1 MKKKKMNKKK
11 KIIISV
17 SAVLAFLVILVVILK
32 ISQNKP
38 INSKE
43 EAKSLQSIVEF
54 CECKFISSK
63 ESEEKGYS
71 LDIYLEFKYSPYQDG
86 DSKQPYYDVTI
97 EGISEFL
104 KYRNIRL
111 IDKSRNLV
119 IRVDTK
125 NKAINKKYFNDIEES
140 EYFSKLLSQN
150 TLENKKELKETKF
163 DITSEL
169 QTLINN
175 NWSTKNIN
183 FGEKTSTFKDYD
195 IYFENGYRVRNINGK
210 LFNIVFTNKF
220 EKDVISN
227 IKVGD
232 SFEKVKKELGNNYI
246 EQSGILEYMGKD
258 LYVCFTAN
266 EISVYPRIS
275 YDYTQFEKLLEE
287 YNNNKDFNSFM
298 NKLTSIWPDYSYYS
312 YDTDYCYIMYPLK
325 GVRIYNSSQKTDGI
339 QLYQEYNGNLK
350 NEYKELYQL
359 YYNTNESLVLKA
371 EEDRRMPKCETV
383 DSEGEF
389 VSKKYSYKSQKNK
402 DGKIYDVIIFS
413 LDEENADSELSKDIY
428 ADKILW
434 YDDDNLIYSINKK
447 GIYMYNATT
456 RKTKTIVTGKDEF
469 NITNFDHVNKILTY
483 DGKDVKIEI

>member
-1 MKKKKMNKKK
+1 MKKKKMDKKK
-11 KIIISV
+11 KIIISI
-17 SAVLAFLVILVVILK
+17 SAVLAFLIILVVILK

-71 LDIYLEFKYSPYQDG
+71 LDIYLEFKYSPYEDG
-86 DSKQPYYDVTI
+86 KSKQPYYDVTI

-125 NKAINKKYFNDIEES
+125 TNSISKKYFNDIEES
-140 EYFSKLLSQN
+140 EYFSKLLSEN

-220 EKDVISN
+220 EKEVISN

-298 NKLTSIWPDYSYYS
+298 NKLTSLWPDYSYYK

-325 GVRIYNSSQKTDGI
+325 GVQIYNSSQKTDGI
-339 QLYQEYNGNLK
+339 QLYQEYNGSLK
-350 NEYKELYQL
+350 DEHKDYYQV
-359 YYNTNESLVLKA
+359 YYNTNESLILKA
-371 EEDRRMPKCETV
+371 EQDRMMPKCETIAN
-383 DSEGEF
+383 DGEF
-389 VSKKYSYKSQKNK
+389 VSEKYSYKTQRNK
-402 DGKIYDVIIFS
+402 DGKLYDIIIFS
-413 LDEENADSELSKDIY
+413 IDGENPDSELNKDIY
-428 ADKILW
+428 VDKILW
-434 YDDDNLIYSINKK
+434 YDDDNLIYSIEKK

-456 RKTKTIVTGKDEF
+456 RKIKTIVTGTNDF

-483 DGKDVKIEI
+483 DGKDVKIEL

>member
-1 MKKKKMNKKK
+1 MKKKKMDKKK
-11 KIIISV
+11 KIIISI
-17 SAVLAFLVILVVILK
+17 SAVLAFLIILVVILK

-71 LDIYLEFKYSPYQDG
+71 LDIYLEFKYSPYEDG
-86 DSKQPYYDVTI
+86 KSKQPYYDVTI

-125 NKAINKKYFNDIEES
+125 TNSISKKYFNDIEES
-140 EYFSKLLSQN
+140 EYFSKLLSEN

-195 IYFENGYRVRNINGK
+195 IYFENGYRVRNINGR

-220 EKDVISN
+220 EKEVISN

-298 NKLTSIWPDYSYYS
+298 NKLTSLWPDYSYYK

-339 QLYQEYNGNLK
+339 QLYQEYNGSLK
-350 NEYKELYQL
+350 DEHKDYYQV
-359 YYNTNESLVLKA
+359 YYNTNESLILQA
-371 EEDRRMPKCETV
+371 EQDRMMQK
-383 DSEGEF
+383 SEVPEAMDYFISSKYVEGMDRTEEGKGYNNTFFSIDGE
-389 VSKKYSYKSQKNK
+389 NP
-402 DGKIYDVIIFS
+402 
-413 LDEENADSELSKDIY
+413 DSELSKDIY
-428 ADKILW
+428 ADKTLW
-434 YDDDNLIYSINKK
+434 YDDENFIYSIKK
-447 GIYMYNATT
+447 QGIYMYNATT
-456 RKTKTIVTGKDEF
+456 RKTKTIVTGTDDF

-483 DGKDVKIEI
+483 DGKDVKIEL

>member
-1 MKKKKMNKKK
+1 MKKKKMDKKK
-11 KIIISV
+11 KIIISI
-17 SAVLAFLVILVVILK
+17 SAVLAFLIILVVILK

-71 LDIYLEFKYSPYQDG
+71 LDIYLEFKYSPYEDG
-86 DSKQPYYDVTI
+86 KSKQPYYDVTI

-125 NKAINKKYFNDIEES
+125 TNSISKKYFNDIEES
-140 EYFSKLLSQN
+140 EYFSKLLSEN

-220 EKDVISN
+220 EKEVISN

-298 NKLTSIWPDYSYYS
+298 NKLTSLWPDYSYYK

-339 QLYQEYNGNLK
+339 QLYQEYNGSLK
-350 NEYKELYQL
+350 DEHKDYYQV
-359 YYNTNESLVLKA
+359 YYNTNESLILKA
-371 EEDRRMPKCETV
+371 EQDRMMPKCETIAN
-383 DSEGEF
+383 DGEF
-389 VSKKYSYKSQKNK
+389 VSEKYSYKTQRNK
-402 DGKIYDVIIFS
+402 DGKLYDIIIFS
-413 LDEENADSELSKDIY
+413 IDGENPDSELNKDIY
-428 ADKILW
+428 VDKILW
-434 YDDDNLIYSINKK
+434 YDDDNLIYSIEKK
-447 GIYMYNATT
+447 GIYIYNATT
-456 RKTKTIVTGKDEF
+456 RKIKTIVTGTNDF

-483 DGKDVKIEI
+483 DGKDVKIEL

>member
-1 MKKKKMNKKK
+1 MKKKKMDKKK
-11 KIIISV
+11 KIIISI
-17 SAVLAFLVILVVILK
+17 SAVLAFLIILVVILK

-71 LDIYLEFKYSPYQDG
+71 LDIYLEFKYSPYEDG
-86 DSKQPYYDVTI
+86 KSKQPYYDVTI

-125 NKAINKKYFNDIEES
+125 TNSISKKYFNDIEES
-140 EYFSKLLSQN
+140 EYFSKLLSEN

-195 IYFENGYRVRNINGK
+195 IYFENGYRVRNINGR

-220 EKDVISN
+220 EKEVISN

-298 NKLTSIWPDYSYYS
+298 NKLTSLWPDYSYYK

-325 GVRIYNSSQKTDGI
+325 GVQIYNSSQKTDGI
-339 QLYQEYNGNLK
+339 QLYQEYNGSLK
-350 NEYKELYQL
+350 DEHKDYYQV
-359 YYNTNESLVLKA
+359 YYNTNESLILKA
-371 EEDRRMPKCETV
+371 EQDRMMPKCETIAN
-383 DSEGEF
+383 DGEF
-389 VSKKYSYKSQKNK
+389 VSEKYSYKTQRNK
-402 DGKIYDVIIFS
+402 DGKLYDIIIFS
-413 LDEENADSELSKDIY
+413 IDGENPDSELNKDIY
-428 ADKILW
+428 VDKILW
-434 YDDDNLIYSINKK
+434 YDDDNLIYSIEKK

-456 RKTKTIVTGKDEF
+456 RKIKTIVTGTNDF

-483 DGKDVKIEI
+483 DGKDVKIEL

>member
-11 KIIISV
+11 KIIISI
-17 SAVLAFLVILVVILK
+17 SALLAFLIILVVILK

-71 LDIYLEFKYSPYQDG
+71 LDIYLEFKYSPYEDG
-86 DSKQPYYDVTI
+86 RSKQPYYDVTI

-125 NKAINKKYFNDIEES
+125 TNWISKKYFNDIEES
-140 EYFSKLLSQN
+140 EYFSKLLSEN
-150 TLENKKELKETKF
+150 TLENKTELKETKF
-163 DITSEL
+163 DVTSEL

-183 FGEKTSTFKDYD
+183 FGERTSTFKDYD

-232 SFEKVKKELGNNYI
+232 SFEKVKQVLGDNYI
-246 EQSGILEYMGKD
+246 EKGGILEYKGKD

-275 YDYTQFEKLLEE
+275 YDYTQFDKLLEE

-298 NKLTSIWPDYSYYS
+298 NKLTSLWPDYSYYK

-325 GVRIYNSSQKTDGI
+325 GIRIYNSSQKTDGI
-339 QLYQEYNGNLK
+339 QLYQEYNGSLK
-350 NEYKELYQL
+350 DEHKDYYQV
-359 YYNTNESLVLKA
+359 YYNTNESLILKA
-371 EEDRRMPKCETV
+371 EQDRMMQK
-383 DSEGEF
+383 SEVPEAMDYFISSKYVEGMNVTAEGKGYNITFFSIDGE
-389 VSKKYSYKSQKNK
+389 NP
-402 DGKIYDVIIFS
+402 
-413 LDEENADSELSKDIY
+413 DSELSKDIY
-428 ADKILW
+428 ADKTLW
-434 YDDDNLIYSINKK
+434 YDDENFIYSIKK
-447 GIYMYNATT
+447 QGIYMYNATT
-456 RKTKTIVTGKDEF
+456 RKTRTIVTGTDDF

>member
-1 MKKKKMNKKK
+1 MKKKKMDKKK
-11 KIIISV
+11 KIIISI
-17 SAVLAFLVILVVILK
+17 SAVLAFLIILVVILK

-71 LDIYLEFKYSPYQDG
+71 LDIYLEFKYSPYEDG
-86 DSKQPYYDVTI
+86 KSKQPYYDVTI

-125 NKAINKKYFNDIEES
+125 TNSISKKYFNDIEES
-140 EYFSKLLSQN
+140 EYFSKLLSEN

-195 IYFENGYRVRNINGK
+195 IYFENGYRVRNINGR

-220 EKDVISN
+220 EKEVISN

-298 NKLTSIWPDYSYYS
+298 NKLTSLWPDYSYYK

-339 QLYQEYNGNLK
+339 QLYQEYNGSLK
-350 NEYKELYQL
+350 DEHKDYYQV
-359 YYNTNESLVLKA
+359 YYNTNESLILKA
-371 EEDRRMPKCETV
+371 EQDRMMQK
-383 DSEGEF
+383 SEVPDENGKF
-389 VSKKYSYKSQKNK
+389 ISKKYSQKSTRDK
-402 DGKIYDVIIFS
+402 DGKIYNIAIFS
-413 LDEENADSELSKDIY
+413 IDRENPDSELSKDIY

-434 YDDDNLIYSINKK
+434 YDDENFIYSIKK
-447 GIYMYNATT
+447 QGIYMYNATT
-456 RKTKTIVTGKDEF
+456 RKTKTIVTGTDDF

-483 DGKDVKIEI
+483 DGKDVKIEL

>member
-1 MKKKKMNKKK
+1 MKKKKMDKKK
-11 KIIISV
+11 KIIISI
-17 SAVLAFLVILVVILK
+17 SAVLAFLIILVVILK

-71 LDIYLEFKYSPYQDG
+71 LDIYLEFKYSPYEDG
-86 DSKQPYYDVTI
+86 KSKQPYYDVTI

-125 NKAINKKYFNDIEES
+125 TNSISKKYFNDIEES
-140 EYFSKLLSQN
+140 EYFSKLLSEN

-232 SFEKVKKELGNNYI
+232 SFEKVKQVLGNNYI
-246 EQSGILEYMGKD
+246 EKGGILEYKGKD

-298 NKLTSIWPDYSYYS
+298 NKLTSLWPDYSYYK

-339 QLYQEYNGNLK
+339 QLYQEYNGSLK
-350 NEYKELYQL
+350 DEHKDYYQV
-359 YYNTNESLVLKA
+359 YYNTNESLILKA
-371 EEDRRMPKCETV
+371 EQDRMMPKCETIAN
-383 DSEGEF
+383 DGEF
-389 VSKKYSYKSQKNK
+389 VSEKYSYKTQRNK
-402 DGKIYDVIIFS
+402 DGKLYDIIIFS
-413 LDEENADSELSKDIY
+413 IDGENPDSELNKDIY
-428 ADKILW
+428 VDKILW
-434 YDDDNLIYSINKK
+434 YDDDNLIYSIEKK

-456 RKTKTIVTGKDEF
+456 RKIKTIVTGTNDF

-483 DGKDVKIEI
+483 DGKDVKIEL

>member
-1 MKKKKMNKKK
+1 MKKKKMDKKK
-11 KIIISV
+11 KIIISI
-17 SAVLAFLVILVVILK
+17 SAVLAFLIILVVILK

-71 LDIYLEFKYSPYQDG
+71 LDIYLEFKYSPYEDG
-86 DSKQPYYDVTI
+86 KSKQPYYDVTI

-125 NKAINKKYFNDIEES
+125 TNSISKKYFNDIEES
-140 EYFSKLLSQN
+140 EYFSKLLSEN

-195 IYFENGYRVRNINGK
+195 IYFENGYRVRNINGR

-220 EKDVISN
+220 EKEVISN

-298 NKLTSIWPDYSYYS
+298 NKLTSLWPDYSYYK

-339 QLYQEYNGNLK
+339 QLYQEYNGSLK
-350 NEYKELYQL
+350 DEHKDYYQV
-359 YYNTNESLVLKA
+359 YYNTNESLILKA
-371 EEDRRMPKCETV
+371 EQDRMMPKCETIAN
-383 DSEGEF
+383 DGEF
-389 VSKKYSYKSQKNK
+389 VSEKYSYKTQRNK
-402 DGKIYDVIIFS
+402 DGKLYDIIIFS
-413 LDEENADSELSKDIY
+413 IDGENPDSELNKDIY
-428 ADKILW
+428 VDKILW
-434 YDDDNLIYSINKK
+434 YDDDNLIYSIEKK
-447 GIYMYNATT
+447 GIYIYNATT
-456 RKTKTIVTGKDEF
+456 RKIKTIVTGTNDF

-483 DGKDVKIEI
+483 DGKDVKIEL

>member
-1 MKKKKMNKKK
+1 MKKKKMDKKK
-11 KIIISV
+11 KIIISI
-17 SAVLAFLVILVVILK
+17 SAVLAFLIILVVILK

-71 LDIYLEFKYSPYQDG
+71 LDIYLEFKYSPYEDG
-86 DSKQPYYDVTI
+86 KSKQPYYDVTI

-125 NKAINKKYFNDIEES
+125 TNSISKKYFNDIEES
-140 EYFSKLLSQN
+140 EYFSKLLSEN

-195 IYFENGYRVRNINGK
+195 IYFENGYRVRNINGR

-220 EKDVISN
+220 EKEVISN

-298 NKLTSIWPDYSYYS
+298 NKLTSIWPDYSYYK

-339 QLYQEYNGNLK
+339 QLYQEYNGSLK
-350 NEYKELYQL
+350 DEHKDYYQV
-359 YYNTNESLVLKA
+359 YYNTNESLILKA
-371 EEDRRMPKCETV
+371 EQDRMMQK
-383 DSEGEF
+383 SEVPDENGKF
-389 VSKKYSYKSQKNK
+389 ISKKYSQKSTRDK
-402 DGKIYDVIIFS
+402 DGKIYNIAIFS
-413 LDEENADSELSKDIY
+413 IDRENPDSELSKDIY

-434 YDDDNLIYSINKK
+434 YDDENLIYSIKK
-447 GIYMYNATT
+447 QGIYMYNATT
-456 RKTKTIVTGKDEF
+456 RKTKTIVTGTDDF

-483 DGKDVKIEI
+483 DGKDVKIEL

>member
-1 MKKKKMNKKK
+1 MKKKKMDKKK
-11 KIIISV
+11 KIIISI
-17 SAVLAFLVILVVILK
+17 SAVLAFLIILVVILK

-71 LDIYLEFKYSPYQDG
+71 LDIYLEFKYSPYEDG
-86 DSKQPYYDVTI
+86 KSKQPYYDVTI

-125 NKAINKKYFNDIEES
+125 TNSISKKYFNDIEES
-140 EYFSKLLSQN
+140 EYFSKLLSEN

-195 IYFENGYRVRNINGK
+195 IYFENGYRVRNINGR

-220 EKDVISN
+220 EKEVISN

-298 NKLTSIWPDYSYYS
+298 NKLTSLWPDYSYYK

-339 QLYQEYNGNLK
+339 QLYQEYNGSLK
-350 NEYKELYQL
+350 DEHKDYYQV
-359 YYNTNESLVLKA
+359 YYNTNESLILKA
-371 EEDRRMPKCETV
+371 EQDRMMQK
-383 DSEGEF
+383 SEVPDENGKF
-389 VSKKYSYKSQKNK
+389 ISKKYSQKSTRDK
-402 DGKIYDVIIFS
+402 DGKIYNIAIFS
-413 LDEENADSELSKDIY
+413 IDRENPDSELSKDIY

-434 YDDDNLIYSINKK
+434 YDDENLIYSIKK
-447 GIYMYNATT
+447 QGIYMYNATT
-456 RKTKTIVTGKDEF
+456 RKTKTIVTGTDDF

-483 DGKDVKIEI
+483 DGKDVKIEL

>member
-1 MKKKKMNKKK
+1 MKKKKMDQKK
-11 KIIISV
+11 KIIISI
-17 SAVLAFLVILVVILK
+17 SAVLAFLIILVVILK

-71 LDIYLEFKYSPYQDG
+71 LDIYLEFKYSPYEDG
-86 DSKQPYYDVTI
+86 KSKQPYYDVTI

-125 NKAINKKYFNDIEES
+125 TNSISKKYFNDIEES
-140 EYFSKLLSQN
+140 EYFSKLLSEN

-195 IYFENGYRVRNINGK
+195 IYFENGYRVRNINGR

-220 EKDVISN
+220 EKEVISN

-298 NKLTSIWPDYSYYS
+298 NKLTSLWPDYSYYK

-339 QLYQEYNGNLK
+339 QLYQEYNGSLK
-350 NEYKELYQL
+350 DEHKDYYQV
-359 YYNTNESLVLKA
+359 YYNTNESLILKA
-371 EEDRRMPKCETV
+371 EQDRMMPKCETIAN
-383 DSEGEF
+383 DGEF
-389 VSKKYSYKSQKNK
+389 VSEKYSYKTQRNK
-402 DGKIYDVIIFS
+402 DGKLYDIIIFS
-413 LDEENADSELSKDIY
+413 IDGENPDSELNKDIY
-428 ADKILW
+428 VDKILW
-434 YDDDNLIYSINKK
+434 YDDDNLIYSIEKK

-456 RKTKTIVTGKDEF
+456 RKIKTIVTGTNDF

-483 DGKDVKIEI
+483 DGKDVKIEL

>member
-1 MKKKKMNKKK
+1 MKKKKMDKKK
-11 KIIISV
+11 KIIIRI
-17 SAVLAFLVILVVILK
+17 SAVLAFLIILVVILK

-71 LDIYLEFKYSPYQDG
+71 LDIYLEFKYSPYEDG
-86 DSKQPYYDVTI
+86 KSKQPYYDVTI

-125 NKAINKKYFNDIEES
+125 TNSISKKYFNDIEES
-140 EYFSKLLSQN
+140 EYFSKLLSEN

-220 EKDVISN
+220 EKEVISN

-275 YDYTQFEKLLEE
+275 YYYTQFEKLLEE

-298 NKLTSIWPDYSYYS
+298 NKLTSLWPDYSYYK

-339 QLYQEYNGNLK
+339 QLYQEYNGSLK
-350 NEYKELYQL
+350 DEHKDYYQV
-359 YYNTNESLVLKA
+359 YYNTNESLILKA
-371 EEDRRMPKCETV
+371 EQDRMMQK
-383 DSEGEF
+383 SEVPDENGKF
-389 VSKKYSYKSQKNK
+389 ISKKYSQKSTRDK
-402 DGKIYDVIIFS
+402 DGKIYNIAIFS
-413 LDEENADSELSKDIY
+413 IDRENPDSELSKDIY

-434 YDDDNLIYSINKK
+434 YDDENLIYSIKK
-447 GIYMYNATT
+447 QGIYMYNATT
-456 RKTKTIVTGKDEF
+456 RKTKTIVTGTDDF

-483 DGKDVKIEI
+483 DGKDVKIEL

>member
-1 MKKKKMNKKK
+1 MKKKKMDKKK
-11 KIIISV
+11 KIIISI
-17 SAVLAFLVILVVILK
+17 SAVLAFLIILVVILK

-71 LDIYLEFKYSPYQDG
+71 LDIYLEFKYSPYEDG
-86 DSKQPYYDVTI
+86 KSKQPYYDVTI

-125 NKAINKKYFNDIEES
+125 TNSISKKYFNDIEES
-140 EYFSKLLSQN
+140 EYFSKLLSEN
-150 TLENKKELKETKF
+150 TLENKVELKETEF
-163 DITSEL
+163 DVTSEL

-175 NWSTKNIN
+175 NWSTKNIS

-232 SFEKVKKELGNNYI
+232 SFEKVKQVLGNNYI
-246 EQSGILEYMGKD
+246 EKGGILEYKGKD

-298 NKLTSIWPDYSYYS
+298 NKLTSLWPDYSYYE
-312 YDTDYCYIMYPLK
+312 YDTSFCEIKYPLK
-325 GVRIYNSSQKTDGI
+325 GVRIFNSSQKTDGI
-339 QLYQEYNGNLK
+339 QLYQEYNGKFKDEHK
-350 NEYKELYQL
+350 NYYQL
-359 YYNTNESLVLKA
+359 YYNTNESLILEA
-371 EEDRRMPKCETV
+371 ERDRGMQK
-383 DSEGEF
+383 SEVPSENGKFMSE
-389 VSKKYSYKSQKNK
+389 KYAQKSTRDK
-402 DGKIYDVIIFS
+402 DGKIYNIAIFS
-413 LDEENADSELSKDIY
+413 IDGENPDSELSKDIY

-434 YDDDNLIYSINKK
+434 YDDENLIYSIKK
-447 GIYMYNATT
+447 QGIYMYNATT
-456 RKTKTIVTGKDEF
+456 RKTRTIVTGTDDF

-483 DGKDVKIEI
+483 DGKDVKIEL

>member
-1 MKKKKMNKKK
+1 MKKKKMDKKK
-11 KIIISV
+11 KIIISI
-17 SAVLAFLVILVVILK
+17 SAVLAFLIILVVILK

-71 LDIYLEFKYSPYQDG
+71 LDIYLEFKYSPYEDG
-86 DSKQPYYDVTI
+86 KSKQPYYDVTI

-125 NKAINKKYFNDIEES
+125 TNSISKKYFNDIEES
-140 EYFSKLLSQN
+140 EYFSKLLSEN

-220 EKDVISN
+220 EKEVISN

-275 YDYTQFEKLLEE
+275 YYYTQFEKLLEE

-298 NKLTSIWPDYSYYS
+298 NKLTSLWPDYSYYK

-339 QLYQEYNGNLK
+339 QLYQEYNGSLK
-350 NEYKELYQL
+350 DEHKDYYQV
-359 YYNTNESLVLKA
+359 YYNTNESLILKA
-371 EEDRRMPKCETV
+371 EQDRMMQK
-383 DSEGEF
+383 SEVPDENGKF
-389 VSKKYSYKSQKNK
+389 ISKKYSQKSTRDK
-402 DGKIYDVIIFS
+402 DGKIYNIAIFS
-413 LDEENADSELSKDIY
+413 IDRENPDSELSKDIY

-434 YDDDNLIYSINKK
+434 YDDENLIYSIKK
-447 GIYMYNATT
+447 QGIYMYNATT
-456 RKTKTIVTGKDEF
+456 RKTKTIVTGTDDF

-483 DGKDVKIEI
+483 DGKDVKIEL

>member
-17 SAVLAFLVILVVILK
+17 SAVLAFLLILVVILK

-43 EAKSLQSIVEF
+43 EAKTLQSIVEF

-63 ESEEKGYS
+63 ESKEKGYS
-71 LDIYLEFKYSPYQDG
+71 LDIYLEFKYSPYEDG
-86 DSKQPYYDVTI
+86 KSKQPYYDVTI

-111 IDKSRNLV
+111 IDESRNLV

-125 NKAINKKYFNDIEES
+125 NNSISKKYFNDIEES
-140 EYFSKLLSQN
+140 EYFSKLLSEN
-150 TLENKKELKETKF
+150 TLENKVELKETEF
-163 DITSEL
+163 DVTSEL

-175 NWSTKNIN
+175 NWSTKNIS

-232 SFEKVKKELGNNYI
+232 SFEKVKQVLGNNYI
-246 EQSGILEYMGKD
+246 EKGGILEYKGKD

-298 NKLTSIWPDYSYYS
+298 NKLTSLWPDYSYYE

-339 QLYQEYNGNLK
+339 QLYQEYNGSLK
-350 NEYKELYQL
+350 DEHKDYYQV
-359 YYNTNESLVLKA
+359 YYNTNESLILKA
-371 EEDRRMPKCETV
+371 EQDRMMQK
-383 DSEGEF
+383 SEVPEAMDYFISSKYVEGMDRTEEGKGYNITFFSIDGE
-389 VSKKYSYKSQKNK
+389 NP
-402 DGKIYDVIIFS
+402 
-413 LDEENADSELSKDIY
+413 DSELSKDIY
-428 ADKILW
+428 ADKTLW
-434 YDDDNLIYSINKK
+434 YDDENFIYSIKK
-447 GIYMYNATT
+447 QGIYMYNATT
-456 RKTKTIVTGKDEF
+456 RKTKIIVTGTDDF

-483 DGKDVKIEI
+483 DGKDVKIEL

>member
-1 MKKKKMNKKK
+1 MDKKK
-11 KIIISV
+11 KIIISI
-17 SAVLAFLVILVVILK
+17 SAVLAFLIILVVILK

-71 LDIYLEFKYSPYQDG
+71 LDIYLEFKYSPYEDG
-86 DSKQPYYDVTI
+86 KSKQPYYDVTI

-125 NKAINKKYFNDIEES
+125 TNSISKKYFNDIEES
-140 EYFSKLLSQN
+140 EYFSKLLSEN

-195 IYFENGYRVRNINGK
+195 IYFENGYRVRNINGR

-220 EKDVISN
+220 EKEVISN

-246 EQSGILEYMGKD
+246 EQSGILEYTPF
-258 LYVCFTAN
+258 YCNF
-266 EISVYPRIS
+266 
-275 YDYTQFEKLLEE
+275 F
-287 YNNNKDFNSFM
+287 NKV
-298 NKLTSIWPDYSYYS
+298 
-312 YDTDYCYIMYPLK
+312 
-325 GVRIYNSSQKTDGI
+325 G
-339 QLYQEYNGNLK
+339 
-350 NEYKELYQL
+350 
-359 YYNTNESLVLKA
+359 
-371 EEDRRMPKCETV
+371 
-383 DSEGEF
+383 
-389 VSKKYSYKSQKNK
+389 
-402 DGKIYDVIIFS
+402 
-413 LDEENADSELSKDIY
+413 
-428 ADKILW
+428 
-434 YDDDNLIYSINKK
+434 
-447 GIYMYNATT
+447 
-456 RKTKTIVTGKDEF
+456 
-469 NITNFDHVNKILTY
+469 
-483 DGKDVKIEI
+483 

>member
-1 MKKKKMNKKK
+1 MKKKKMDKKK
-11 KIIISV
+11 KIIISI
-17 SAVLAFLVILVVILK
+17 SAVLAFLIILVVILK

-71 LDIYLEFKYSPYQDG
+71 LDIYLEFKYSPYEDG
-86 DSKQPYYDVTI
+86 KSKQPYYDVTI

-125 NKAINKKYFNDIEES
+125 TNSISKKYFNDIEES
-140 EYFSKLLSQN
+140 EYFSKLLSEN

-195 IYFENGYRVRNINGK
+195 IYFENGYRVRNINGR

-220 EKDVISN
+220 EKEVISN

-298 NKLTSIWPDYSYYS
+298 NKLTSLWPDYSYYK

-339 QLYQEYNGNLK
+339 QLYQEYNGSLK
-350 NEYKELYQL
+350 DEHKDYYQV
-359 YYNTNESLVLKA
+359 YYNTNESLILKA
-371 EEDRRMPKCETV
+371 EQDRMMQKCETIAN
-383 DSEGEF
+383 DGEF
-389 VSKKYSYKSQKNK
+389 VSEKYSYKTQRNK
-402 DGKIYDVIIFS
+402 DGKLYDIIIFS
-413 LDEENADSELSKDIY
+413 IDGENPDSELNKDIY
-428 ADKILW
+428 VDKILW
-434 YDDDNLIYSINKK
+434 YDDDNLIYSIEKK

-456 RKTKTIVTGKDEF
+456 RKIKTIVTGTNDF

-483 DGKDVKIEI
+483 DGKDVKIEL

>member
-1 MKKKKMNKKK
+1 MKKKKMDKKK
-11 KIIISV
+11 KIIISI
-17 SAVLAFLVILVVILK
+17 SAVLAFLIILVVILK

-71 LDIYLEFKYSPYQDG
+71 LDIYLEFKYSPYEDG
-86 DSKQPYYDVTI
+86 KSKQPYYDVTI

-125 NKAINKKYFNDIEES
+125 TNSISKKYFNDIEES
-140 EYFSKLLSQN
+140 EYFSKLLSEN

-220 EKDVISN
+220 EKEVISN

-298 NKLTSIWPDYSYYS
+298 NKLTSLWPDYSYYK

-339 QLYQEYNGNLK
+339 QLYQEYNGSLK
-350 NEYKELYQL
+350 DEHKDYYQV
-359 YYNTNESLVLKA
+359 YYNTNESLILKA
-371 EEDRRMPKCETV
+371 EQDRMMQK
-383 DSEGEF
+383 SEVPDENGKF
-389 VSKKYSYKSQKNK
+389 ISKKYSQKSTRDK
-402 DGKIYDVIIFS
+402 DGKIYNIAIFS
-413 LDEENADSELSKDIY
+413 IDRENPDSELSKDIY

-434 YDDDNLIYSINKK
+434 YDDENLIYSIKK
-447 GIYMYNATT
+447 QGIYMYNATT
-456 RKTKTIVTGKDEF
+456 RKTKTIVTGTDDF

-483 DGKDVKIEI
+483 DGKDVKIEL

>member
-1 MKKKKMNKKK
+1 M
-11 KIIISV
+11 
-17 SAVLAFLVILVVILK
+17 
-32 ISQNKP
+32 
-38 INSKE
+38 
-43 EAKSLQSIVEF
+43 
-54 CECKFISSK
+54 
-63 ESEEKGYS
+63 
-71 LDIYLEFKYSPYQDG
+71 
-86 DSKQPYYDVTI
+86 
-97 EGISEFL
+97 
-104 KYRNIRL
+104 
-111 IDKSRNLV
+111 
-119 IRVDTK
+119 
-125 NKAINKKYFNDIEES
+125 
-140 EYFSKLLSQN
+140 
-150 TLENKKELKETKF
+150 ENKKELKETKF

-220 EKDVISN
+220 EKEVISN

-434 YDDDNLIYSINKK
+434 YDDDNLLY
-447 GIYMYNATT
+447 
-456 RKTKTIVTGKDEF
+456 
-469 NITNFDHVNKILTY
+469 KILKMILICFLKTLLFFSSSSPFLIFLFLHLFHHMLKFY
-483 DGKDVKIEI
+483 LRGQNLLY